1 MSSDTAPEEVEAIR
15 LLWEKQGGHG
25 PVPAGEEQRLLLQIR
40 ERVALIESHVVQDML
55 GGRLREGR
63 RYPRRHQQS
72 ALIVLILALGATAII
87 GGIVSL
93 FR

>member
-1 MSSDTAPEEVEAIR
+1 MSADIAPEEAEAIR

-25 PVPAGEEQRLLLQIR
+25 AVPQSEEQRLLLQIR

-63 RYPRRHQQS
+63 RYPRRHQQA
-72 ALIVLILALGATAII
+72 ALVVLILALGATAII
-87 GGIVSL
+87 AGIVSL